1 VRKLENG
8 HQALRDDEKMKLSEK
23 IEDLNNGKRGVEGG
37 EIRRVLDDVSL
48 LKNQGDK
55 AVGRVKDKLKK
66 GKRRARQT

>member
-1 VRKLENG
+1 MRKLENG
-8 HQALRDDEKMKLSEK
+8 HQADDEKMKLSEK

>member
-1 VRKLENG
+1 MRKLENG

>member
-1 VRKLENG
+1 
-8 HQALRDDEKMKLSEK
+8 MKLSEK